1 MDTKKNLQ
9 DPMAAFDW
17 MNAAYEY
24 WLDAGQRWILFMD
37 ILRQRANNYFET
49 IRKGEPPVLVFDYEV
64 ILEGRTLDRPVNYDL
79 AKIKPRKSDV
89 IDPEARPII
98 VIDPRAGNG
107 PGIGGSKRDS
117 EIGDA
122 LAQGHPVYFILFH
135 PEPEPGQTLGDVEK
149 AETRFVEE
157 VSRRH
162 PKAEKPTLIG
172 NCQAGWAVALLGA
185 DRPDLTGPLVLNGS
199 PLSYW
204 SGVQGKNPMRY
215 AGGLLGGIWMAS
227 FLSDLGNG
235 RFDGAWLEENFESL
249 NPGNTLWSKQYDLYA
264 NVDNGADRY
273 LTFEKWWDG
282 YSEMTKEEIHTIVE
296 NLFVGDKLEQGALSL
311 DRKKIINLQ
320 NIEKPILLFASE
332 GDNITPPQQA
342 LDWIIKDYGT
352 VERIKALQKVII
364 YMLHPSV
371 GHLGIFVGSKV
382 ARKEH
387 MQIIKS
393 VDIIEALAP
402 GLYEMVID
410 DKGRKHGLSDYD
422 VRFIERDIK
431 DLMAL
436 NEDRETMQ
444 EEDADFSRV
453 AAVSEINDWLYN
465 TFASPW
471 VRLFTTEISAQVLK
485 QLHPLRVNKYIFSE
499 MINPWMSIFK
509 MLAPAV
515 KQDRRPVSPGNPFPV
530 FEKKVS
536 DSIVALLDGYQN
548 SRDHFSEALF
558 FAIYENPW
566 MDLLLPAASPK
577 KKSGR
582 QAQKEKRQEAARIR
596 NEKQHWRSLVDEGGF
611 EEGIIRIIMALEDSD
626 HDVDRDELYA
636 DERILESSK
645 RFRGL
650 DRKEFLHMVGQQTR
664 ILQVDQDK
672 ALKALGKLIATP
684 GDRQTARALVRK
696 FVAADS
702 DMTSEQ
708 EAVLSKINKALRSKS
723 IRRPR

>member
-1 MDTKKNLQ
+1 MNGEIKLQ
-9 DPMAAFDW
+9 SPISALDW
-17 MNAAYEY
+17 MNAACEY

-37 ILRQRANNYFET
+37 ILRKRANNYFET
-49 IRKGEPPVLVFDYEV
+49 IRKGAPPVLVFDYEV

-79 AKIKPRKSDV
+79 ARIKPRGSDV
-89 IDPEARPII
+89 IDPARRPII

-135 PEPEPGQTLGDVEK
+135 PEPEPGQTLADVEK
-149 AETRFVEE
+149 AEARFVEK
-157 VSRRH
+157 VARLH
-162 PKAEKPTLIG
+162 PKAEAPALIG

-204 SGVQGKNPMRY
+204 AGVQGKNPMRY
-215 AGGLLGGIWMAS
+215 AGGLLGGIWLAS

-235 RFDGAWLEENFESL
+235 KFDGAWLEENFESL
-249 NPGNTLWSKQYDLYA
+249 NPGNTLWSKQYNLYA
-264 NVDNGADRY
+264 NVDNGEARY

-296 NLFVGDKLEQGALSL
+296 NLFVGDELEQGAVTL
-311 DRKKIINLQ
+311 DRKKILDLR
-320 NIEKPILLFASE
+320 NIRKPMLLFASE

-342 LDWIIKDYGT
+342 LDWIIKAYGS

-387 MQIIKS
+387 LQIIKS

-410 DKGRKHGLSDYD
+410 DKGQLNGLSDYD

-436 NEDRETMQ
+436 NEDRQTMHA
-444 EEDADFSRV
+444 EDADFSRV

-471 VRLFTTEISAQVLK
+471 VRAFTTEISAQILK

-499 MINPWMSIFK
+499 VINPNMLIFK

-515 KQDRRPVSPGNPFPV
+515 KQNRRPVSRGNPFLS
-530 FEKKVS
+530 FEKNIS
-536 DSIVALLDGYQN
+536 ESIVALLDGYQN
-548 SRDHFSEALF
+548 SRDHFAEALF

-566 MDLLLPAASPK
+566 MKFLLPATPLQ
-577 KKSGR
+577 KKSDR
-582 QAQKEKRQEAARIR
+582 FAQKEKRQEAARIR
-596 NEKQHWRSLVDEGGF
+596 DEKRHWRSLLEQGGF
-611 EEGIIRIIMALEDSD
+611 EEGMIRIIMALEDSD
-626 HDVDRDELYA
+626 HAIDRDALFE
-636 DERILESSK
+636 DERLLASSEK
-645 RFRGL
+645 FGKL
-650 DRKEFLHMVGQQTR
+650 DRKAFLHMVGQQAR
-664 ILQVDQDK
+664 ILQVDEDK
-672 ALKALGKLIATP
+672 ALNALGKLIATVEA
-684 GDRQTARALVRK
+684 RQAAMALVQK
-696 FVAADS
+696 MAAAAS
-702 DMTSEQ
+702 GMTSEQ
-708 EAVLSKINKALRSKS
+708 QTVLSKITNALRGKS
-723 IRRPR
+723 IRRQR